1 MPSQSRWAPGGG
13 NSRASRSAAWKSPA
27 CADGATQATGLQ
39 GPDGGDSSAAPMDST
54 RPGTPQCAC
63 VAGPPPPMTASYVV
77 YIRHAT
83 IGNRAEQIANEQSCC
98 SMGLPSYRQALA
110 SHSIPMRVC
119 GRPQTSRNGNR
130 PSVSA
135 GQPGCGAP
143 RRNRTGD
150 PILTMEPPGTA
161 VRTAASPARA
171 RP

>member
-1 MPSQSRWAPGGG
+1 
-13 NSRASRSAAWKSPA
+13 
-27 CADGATQATGLQ
+27 
-39 GPDGGDSSAAPMDST
+39 MDST

-77 YIRHAT
+77 YSRHAT

-161 VRTAASPARA
+161 VRMLVSPGRA
-171 RP
+171 RPSGSKLSVLFPWSYALTLALCLNVAGQASRSSGQKVTVPVSVGTRR